1 MDVIKE
7 FERSLG
13 GRKASTIRLY
23 VARAKRRYRPAVA
36 NASECRP
43 HAELLALI
51 RETQPE
57 KRARIAPFLRFLAGG
72 WGRDQ
77 RLRPCRGRTWDP
89 ILGDSNVGKAHPLP
103 EKPLDFEQARH
114 GADCLTLRRTQRN
127 PRNCPRNCLKITG
140 DEVILWDR
148 KVEEPAFALALRYWH
163 TWRGG

>member
-23 VARAKRRYRPAVA
+23 VAGAKRRYRPAVA

-72 WGRDQ
+72 GGGTNDSVRVEDVRGIQYWVTQTLAKRIRSQKNPSISSRRDMA
-77 RLRPCRGRTWDP
+77 LIASLCVAPKGP
-89 ILGDSNVGKAHPLP
+89 P
-103 EKPLDFEQARH
+103 E
-114 GADCLTLRRTQRN
+114 T
-127 PRNCPRNCLKITG
+127 
-140 DEVILWDR
+140 
-148 KVEEPAFALALRYWH
+148 ALRSPV
-163 TWRGG
+163 TR